1 MLDNQVLLEEGVEKA
16 DPSEYLTAIKTNQ
29 QNSLRKNDGVIVMV
43 VVAAWISLSSET
55 CTSSKVSSILC
66 LKIIHELQWLR
77 RKSGKEPWVQWLE
90 TQEKS
95 RQVQVLALKAEL
107 NNYSDLSKSLDF

>member
-1 MLDNQVLLEEGVEKA
+1 MLDNHVLLEEGEEQA

-29 QNSLRKNDGVIVMV
+29 QSSLRKNDGVIVMV

-66 LKIIHELQWLR
+66 LKIIQKIMPFAATWIYLAMIMLSQ
-77 RKSGKEPWVQWLE
+77 KE
-90 TQEKS
+90 KD
-95 RQVQVLALKAEL
+95 K
-107 NNYSDLSKSLDF
+107 YHMISLIYGI

>member
-66 LKIIHELQWLR
+66 LKII
-77 RKSGKEPWVQWLE
+77 
-90 TQEKS
+90 QEIMPFAATWMD
-95 RQVQVLALKAEL
+95 LAMIM
-107 NNYSDLSKSLDF
+107 LSHREKDKYHMRSLIYGI